1 MMTKLVD
8 LARKN
13 KLFEIVIK
21 AFVWIMM
28 AIINAWY
35 EFTGFLRCH
44 GVLGNQYSDIKAL
57 KGKYDGKRCFIIC
70 TGPSIAVIKLKY
82 LCRIESS
89 VTVI

>member
-57 KGKYDGKRCFIIC
+57 KGN
-70 TGPSIAVIKLKY
+70 TM
-82 LCRIESS
+82 ESVALLS
-89 VTVI
+89 VRVLV